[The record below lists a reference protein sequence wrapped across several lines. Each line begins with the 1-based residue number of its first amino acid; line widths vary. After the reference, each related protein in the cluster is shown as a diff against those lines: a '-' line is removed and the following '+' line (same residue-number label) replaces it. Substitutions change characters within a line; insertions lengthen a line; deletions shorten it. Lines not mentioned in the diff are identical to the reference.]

1 MQVRWMVIAG
11 DQRNSPTILGQRHFI
26 NCMIGTSYMILINP
40 IFWYT
45 VRIIYEVPTKL
56 CSEVFPI
63 LRNLAVPVSLLHS
76 RF

>member
-11 DQRNSPTILGQRHFI
+11 DQRSPPTILGQRHFI

-45 VRIIYEVPTKL
+45 IRIIYEVPTKL
-56 CSEVFPI
+56 CSRLDARV
-63 LRNLAVPVSLLHS
+63 LRANMNGMWS
-76 RF
+76 RRP